1 MTEQYEDPSDGFFE
15 APVPVSEPPRVH
27 EGEQYSDEVTGTP
40 RETLAPIPGRPSE
53 PKVSEELTRP
63 ERPEPSGAHRLRK
76 GMALQKNVLERL
88 LGGGKSPD
96 VWQATHPEFGST
108 LLKVVQDPT
117 YPTAE
122 IRRTDPIGF
131 EVREKSFL
139 EFETFHKKVM
149 ETLTPQR
156 TGDGALL
163 KLLDMGR
170 TEEGRI
176 FKVTKFLTHE
186 VLASSGLLGRK
197 SKDSHDPAPAIN
209 KIKANGWSSDK
220 KLRLVK
226 SVLLSLWQL
235 HRHQFVH
242 GDIKPANILV
252 ANTPAG
258 YVARLIDYDNCF
270 PSGSP
275 FDATHIGGDP
285 PYFSP
290 ERAEYQ
296 DGELKDVSMLTTSS
310 DLFSLALV
318 LHEVLSEKGKRP
330 IWSIKSGTAEESCSA
345 GGIPEYLPLG
355 TGNTRL
361 EQLLQACLRL
371 NPSDRPSTYD
381 LLVASGVYIEREA

>member
-15 APVPVSEPPRVH
+15 APVPVSEHPRVH
-27 EGEQYSDEVTGTP
+27 KGEQYPEDVTDTP
-40 RETLAPIPGRPSE
+40 REPLSTIRVRPSE
-53 PKVSEELTRP
+53 PKVSEELVVP

-76 GMALQKNVLERL
+76 GMALHKNVLERL

-96 VWQATHPEFGST
+96 VWQATHPEFGTT
-108 LLKVVQDPT
+108 LLKVVQEPS
-117 YPTAE
+117 YPAIE
-122 IRRTDPIGF
+122 IRRIDPVGF
-131 EVREKSFL
+131 EVREKAFL

-209 KIKANGWSSDK
+209 KIKANDWSSEK

-242 GDIKPANILV
+242 GDIKPANILA

-275 FDATHIGGDP
+275 FDATLIAGDE

-290 ERAEYQ
+290 ERSAYQ
-296 DGELKDVSMLTTSS
+296 HGELGDVSMLTTSS

-318 LHEVLSEKGKRP
+318 LHEVLSQKRKLP
-330 IWSIKSGTAEESCSA
+330 NWNIKRGTAEESCSA
-345 GGIPEYLPLG
+345 GGIPDYLPLG
-355 TGNTRL
+355 TGNMRL
-361 EQLLQACLRL
+361 EQLLKECLRL
-371 NPSDRPSTYD
+371 NPFDRPSTYD
-381 LLVASGVYIEREA
+381 LLVASGVYIERES